1 MSDAVIET
9 AGQYE
14 EGRARLVALDAHLA
28 AIAAIRAGAR
38 AERALGILADA
49 DLRDLAPLDDAA
61 ADLGY
66 AAEVLRG
73 AIADWEHE
81 AEYGTRTPPSPA
93 VAWRR
98 G

>member
-1 MSDAVIET
+1 MSDAIIET

-14 EGRARLVALDAHLA
+14 EGRARLAALDAHLS
-28 AIAAIRAGAR
+28 AIAAVLAGAR

-49 DLRDLAPLDDAA
+49 DLRDLSPLDDAA

-66 AAEVLRG
+66 TAEVLRG
-73 AIADWEHE
+73 TIADWEHE
-81 AEYGTRTPPSPA
+81 AEYGTRPSPSPA
-93 VAWRR
+93 AAWRR